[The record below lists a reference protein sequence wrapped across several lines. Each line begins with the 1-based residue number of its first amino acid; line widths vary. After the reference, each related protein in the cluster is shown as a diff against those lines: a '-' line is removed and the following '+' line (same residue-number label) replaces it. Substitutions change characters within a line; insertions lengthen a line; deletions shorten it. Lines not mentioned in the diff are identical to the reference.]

1 MACSVAS
8 KLFRDTYMT
17 SDQLVNSVVC
27 ITFGQPILFVEAVQV
42 TAQQIPVLSSITHMV
57 LLEDD
62 MVPHV
67 IKCLDKGFGGGMLPT
82 NTEGT
87 VKQVSHFL

>member
-1 MACSVAS
+1 
-8 KLFRDTYMT
+8 MT
-17 SDQLVNSVVC
+17 SDQLMNSVLC

-42 TAQQIPVLSSITHMV
+42 TAQQIPVLNSITHMV

-67 IKCLDKGFGGGMLPT
+67 MKCLDKVFGGMLPT

-87 VKQVSHFL
+87 VKQVSHSVNCYNSSSYTLKTN

>member
-1 MACSVAS
+1 
-8 KLFRDTYMT
+8 MT

-42 TAQQIPVLSSITHMV
+42 TAQQIPVLNSITHMV

-67 IKCLDKGFGGGMLPT
+67 MKFLDKGFGGMSQT
-82 NTEGT
+82 NIEGT
-87 VKQVSHFL
+87 VKQVSHSVNCCNSSSKDLK